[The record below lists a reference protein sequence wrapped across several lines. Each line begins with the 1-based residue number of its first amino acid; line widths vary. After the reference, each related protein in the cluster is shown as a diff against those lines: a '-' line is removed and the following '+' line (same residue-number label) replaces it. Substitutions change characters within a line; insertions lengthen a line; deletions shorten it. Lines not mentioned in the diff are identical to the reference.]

1 MNYNSWL
8 FSKNDIAFKVY
19 LLFVSILWNDIW
31 ICIEYFFS
39 KKGYKDANF
48 TNNIDLSIG
57 GDNNINY

>member
-1 MNYNSWL
+1 MILLLKYIYCL
-8 FSKNDIAFKVY
+8 FQYYEMIYEFALNI
-19 LLFVSILWNDIW
+19 
-31 ICIEYFFS
+31 FFS